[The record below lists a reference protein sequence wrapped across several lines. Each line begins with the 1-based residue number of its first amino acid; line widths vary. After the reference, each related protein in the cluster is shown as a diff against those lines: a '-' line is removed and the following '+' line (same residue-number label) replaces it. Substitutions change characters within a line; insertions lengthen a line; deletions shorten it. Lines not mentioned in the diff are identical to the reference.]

1 MTRYNPALFLLEP
14 NAMSSLPSLR
24 LKANADRRLRA
35 GHLWVYSNE
44 IDVAATPLTA
54 FEAGDQA
61 ILEAAGGKPLGIVAM
76 SPNNLICARLLS
88 RDLKHEL
95 DKSLLVH
102 RLNVCLSLRER
113 LFDTPCYR
121 LVYGDSD
128 LLPGLVVDRFFDILV
143 VQLASATMERHK
155 DEVLAALIQV
165 LKPSGILL
173 KNDSSARDAE
183 GLQRYVETAYGQV
196 PEWVALEENGVKF
209 EAPVI
214 EGQKTGW
221 FYDHRMN
228 RARLAPYVQGKR
240 VLDLFSYIGGWGVQA
255 AVFGASEVF
264 CVDASGFALDG
275 VERNAALNGLAEKVT
290 CVEGDVFAALR
301 ELKAAE
307 ERFDVVIADPPAFIK
322 RKKDIKNGEAAYR
335 RLNEMAMRMLN
346 KDGILVSASCSMHL
360 AEDSL
365 HQILLQSARHLDRNI
380 QLLERGAQGPDHPE
394 HMAIAETRYIKSLT
408 VRLLPN
414 S

>member
-1 MTRYNPALFLLEP
+1 M
-14 NAMSSLPSLR
+14 SLPSLR

-44 IDVAATPLTA
+44 IDVAATPLSG
-54 FEAGDQA
+54 FQAGDQA
-61 ILEAAGGKPLGIVAM
+61 ILEAAGGKPLGVVGI

-88 RDLKHEL
+88 RDTKYSL

-102 RLNVCLSLRER
+102 RIKVALSLRET
-113 LFDTPCYR
+113 LFEQPCYR

-143 VQLASATMERHK
+143 VQITSPTMERHK
-155 DEVLAALIQV
+155 DDVLAALVQV
-165 LKPSGILL
+165 LQPRGVLF
-173 KNDSSARDAE
+173 KNDSAARDAE
-183 GLQRYVETAYGQV
+183 GLPRYVETPFGVV

-228 RARLAPYVQGKR
+228 RARLAPYVKGKR

-255 AVFGASEVF
+255 AAFGASEVF
-264 CVDASGFALDG
+264 CVDASAFALDG
-275 VERNAALNGLAEKVT
+275 VERNATLNGVAEKVT
-290 CVEGDVFAALR
+290 CIEGDVFAALK
-301 ELKAAE
+301 ELKSSE
-307 ERFDVVIADPPAFIK
+307 ERFDVVVCDPPAFIK
-322 RKKDIKNGEAAYR
+322 RKKDMKNGEAGYR
-335 RLNEMAMRMLN
+335 RLNEMAMRLLS

-360 AEDSL
+360 EEDNL
-365 HQILLQSARHLDRNI
+365 QNILLQSARHLDRNI
-380 QLLERGAQGPDHPE
+380 LMLERGGQGPDHPV

-408 VRLLPN
+408 CRLLPN
-414 S
+414 A

>member
-1 MTRYNPALFLLEP
+1 MT
-14 NAMSSLPSLR
+14 LPSLR

-44 IDVAATPLTA
+44 VDTTATPLSG
-54 FEAGDQA
+54 FVAGDQA
-61 ILEAAGGKPLGIVAM
+61 VLEAAGGKPLGIVGV

-88 RDLKHEL
+88 RDLKHSL

-102 RLNVCLSLRER
+102 RIQVALSLRER
-113 LFDTPCYR
+113 LFEQPCYR

-143 VQLASATMERHK
+143 VQLASATMERNK
-155 DEVLAALIQV
+155 DAVLEALVQV
-165 LKPSGILL
+165 LKPSGVLW

-183 GLQRYVETAYGQV
+183 GLERYVDTAFGVV

-214 EGQKTGW
+214 AGQKTGW

-228 RARLAPYVQGKR
+228 RARLAPYVKGKR

-255 AVFGASEVF
+255 AAFGASEVF
-264 CVDASGFALDG
+264 CVDASAFALDG
-275 VERNAALNGLAEKVT
+275 VERNAALNGVADKMT
-290 CVEGDVFAALR
+290 CVEGDAFEAMK
-301 ELKAAE
+301 ELKNAE
-307 ERFDVVIADPPAFIK
+307 ERFDVVITDPPAFIK
-322 RKKDIKNGEAAYR
+322 RKKDLKNGEAAYR
-335 RLNEMAMRMLN
+335 RLNEQAMRLLN

-360 AEDSL
+360 PEDDL
-365 HQILLQSARHLDRNI
+365 QNILLGSARHLDRNI
-380 QLLERGAQGPDHPE
+380 QLLERGAQGPDHPV
-394 HMAIAETRYIKSLT
+394 HPAIPETRYIKSLT
-408 VRLLPN
+408 CRILPN

>member
-1 MTRYNPALFLLEP
+1 M
-14 NAMSSLPSLR
+14 SLPSLR

-44 IDVAATPLTA
+44 VDVVATPLNA
-54 FEAGDQA
+54 FQPGDQA
-61 ILEAAGGKPLGIVAM
+61 ILEAAGGKPLGVVAL
-76 SPNNLICARLLS
+76 SPNNLICARLVS
-88 RDLKHEL
+88 RDVKHVL

-102 RLNVCLSLRER
+102 RLNVALSLRER
-113 LFDTPCYR
+113 LFDKPFYR

-128 LLPGLVVDRFFDILV
+128 LLPGLVVDRFGDHIV
-143 VQLASATMERHK
+143 VQLASAAMERNK
-155 DEVLAALIQV
+155 DAVLDALVQV
-165 LKPSGILL
+165 LKPRGVLW
-173 KNDSSARDAE
+173 KNDSAARDAE
-183 GLQRYVETAYGQV
+183 GLERYVDTAFGVV

-209 EAPVI
+209 EAPVL

-228 RARLAPYVQGKR
+228 RARLAPYVEGKR

-255 AVFGASEVF
+255 AAFGASEVF

-275 VERNAALNGLAEKVT
+275 VERNATLNGVAEKVT
-290 CVEGDVFAALR
+290 CVEGDVFEALK

-307 ERFDVVIADPPAFIK
+307 ERFDVVVADPPAFIK
-322 RKKDIKNGEAAYR
+322 RKKDLKNGEAAYR
-335 RLNEMAMRMLN
+335 RLNEQAMRLLN

-360 AEDSL
+360 PEDDL
-365 HQILLQSARHLDRNI
+365 QNILLGSARHLDRNI
-380 QLLERGAQGPDHPE
+380 QLLERGGQGPDHPV
-394 HMAIAETRYIKSLT
+394 HPAIAETRYIKSIT
-408 VRLLPN
+408 CRLLPN

>member
-1 MTRYNPALFLLEP
+1 M
-14 NAMSSLPSLR
+14 SLPSLR

-44 IDVAATPLTA
+44 IDVAVTPLNA

-61 ILEAAGGKPLGIVAM
+61 ILEAAGGKPLGIVAL

-88 RDLKHEL
+88 RDVKHVL

-102 RLNVCLSLRER
+102 RLNVALSLRER
-113 LFDTPCYR
+113 LFDQPCYR

-155 DEVLAALIQV
+155 DDVLAALIQV
-165 LKPSGILL
+165 IKPSGILL
-173 KNDSSARDAE
+173 KNDSAARDAE
-183 GLQRYVETAYGQV
+183 GLERYVDTAFGVV

-228 RARLAPYVQGKR
+228 RARLAPYVKGKR

-255 AVFGASEVF
+255 AAFGASEVF
-264 CVDASGFALDG
+264 CVDASAFALDG
-275 VERNAALNGLAEKVT
+275 VERNATLNGFPEKLT

-301 ELKAAE
+301 ELKSAE

-335 RLNEMAMRMLN
+335 RLNETAMRLLN

-360 AEDSL
+360 EEDNL
-365 HQILLQSARHLDRNI
+365 QNILLTSARHLDRNI
-380 QLLERGAQGPDHPE
+380 QLLERGAQGPDHPV
-394 HMAIAETRYIKSLT
+394 HPAIAETRYIKSLT
-408 VRLLPN
+408 CRLLPN

>member
-1 MTRYNPALFLLEP
+1 M
-14 NAMSSLPSLR
+14 SLPSLR

-44 IDVAATPLTA
+44 VDVAATPLQGLQ
-54 FEAGDQA
+54 AGQQA
-61 ILEAAGGKPLGIVAM
+61 VLEAANSKPLGIVAL

-88 RDLKHEL
+88 RDVKLPL

-102 RLNVCLSLRER
+102 RLNVALSLRER
-113 LFDTPCYR
+113 LFDKPCYR

-128 LLPGLVVDRFFDILV
+128 WLPGLVVDRFFDILV
-143 VQLASATMERHK
+143 VQLASATMEAHK
-155 DEVLAALIQV
+155 DEVIAALVQV
-165 LKPSGILL
+165 LKPSGILF
-173 KNDSSARDAE
+173 KNDSAARDAE
-183 GLQRYVETAYGQV
+183 GLQRYVETVYGEV
-196 PEWVALEENGVKF
+196 PDWVPLEENGVRF
-209 EAPVI
+209 EAPVR

-255 AVFGASEVF
+255 GAFGASEVF

-275 VERNAALNGLAEKVT
+275 VERNAQLNGIGDKLT
-290 CVEGDVFAALR
+290 CIEGDVFEALR

-307 ERFDVVIADPPAFIK
+307 ERFDVIIADPPAFIK
-322 RKKDIKNGEAAYR
+322 RKKDLKNGEAAYR
-335 RLNEMAMRMLN
+335 RLNEQAMRMLN

-360 AEDSL
+360 PEDDL
-365 HQILLQSARHLDRNI
+365 HNILLTSARHVDRNM
-380 QLLERGAQGPDHPE
+380 QLLERGGQGPDHPV
-394 HMAIAETRYIKSLT
+394 HPAIGETRYIKSIT
-408 VRLLPN
+408 CRLLPN

>member
-1 MTRYNPALFLLEP
+1 M
-14 NAMSSLPSLR
+14 SLPSLR

-44 IDVAATPLTA
+44 VDVVATPLNA
-54 FEAGDQA
+54 FQPGDQA
-61 ILEAAGGKPLGIVAM
+61 ILEAAGGKPLGVVAL
-76 SPNNLICARLLS
+76 SPNNLICARLVS
-88 RDLKHEL
+88 RDVKYVL

-102 RLNVCLSLRER
+102 RLNVALSLRER
-113 LFDTPCYR
+113 LFDKPFYR

-128 LLPGLVVDRFFDILV
+128 LLPGLVVDRFGDHLV
-143 VQLASATMERHK
+143 VQLASAAMERNK
-155 DEVLAALIQV
+155 DAVLDALVQV
-165 LKPSGILL
+165 LKPRGVLW
-173 KNDSSARDAE
+173 KNDSAARDAE
-183 GLQRYVETAYGQV
+183 GLERYVDTAFGVV

-209 EAPVI
+209 EAPVL

-228 RARLAPYVQGKR
+228 RARLAPYVEGKR

-255 AVFGASEVF
+255 AAFGASEVF

-275 VERNAALNGLAEKVT
+275 VERNATLNGVAEKVT
-290 CVEGDVFAALR
+290 CVEGDVFEALK

-307 ERFDVVIADPPAFIK
+307 ERFDVVVADPPAFIK
-322 RKKDIKNGEAAYR
+322 RKKDLKNGEAAYR
-335 RLNEMAMRMLN
+335 RLNEQAMRLLN

-360 AEDSL
+360 PEDDL
-365 HQILLQSARHLDRNI
+365 QNILLGSARHLDRNI
-380 QLLERGAQGPDHPE
+380 QLLERGGQGPDHPV
-394 HMAIAETRYIKSLT
+394 HPAIAETRYIKSLT

>member
-1 MTRYNPALFLLEP
+1 
-14 NAMSSLPSLR
+14 MSSLPSLR

-44 IDVAATPLTA
+44 IDVAATPLHGFA
-54 FEAGDQA
+54 AGDQA
-61 ILEAAGGKPLGIVAM
+61 VLEAAGGKPLGIVAM

-88 RDLKHEL
+88 RDIKHVL

-113 LFDTPCYR
+113 LFDKPCYR

-143 VQLASATMERHK
+143 VQLASATMEAHK
-155 DEVLAALIQV
+155 DDVLAALIQV
-165 LKPSGILL
+165 CKPSGVLF

-183 GLQRYVETAYGQV
+183 GLERYVATAYGEV

-228 RARLAPYVQGKR
+228 RARLAPYVKGKR

-255 AVFGASEVF
+255 AAFGASEVF

-275 VERNAALNGLAEKVT
+275 VERNATLNGFAEKVT

-301 ELKAAE
+301 ELKSAE

-335 RLNEMAMRMLN
+335 RLNETAMRLLN

-360 AEDSL
+360 EEDNL
-365 HQILLQSARHLDRNI
+365 QNILLTSARHLDRNI
-380 QLLERGAQGPDHPE
+380 QLLERGAQGPDHPV
-394 HMAIAETRYIKSLT
+394 HPAINETRYIKSLT

>member
-1 MTRYNPALFLLEP
+1 M
-14 NAMSSLPSLR
+14 SLPSLR

-44 IDVAATPLTA
+44 IDVAVTPLNA

-61 ILEAAGGKPLGIVAM
+61 TLEAAGGKPLGIVAL

-88 RDLKHEL
+88 RDVKHVL

-102 RLNVCLSLRER
+102 RLNVALSLRER
-113 LFDTPCYR
+113 LFDQPCYR

-155 DEVLAALIQV
+155 EDVLAALIQV

-173 KNDSSARDAE
+173 KNDSAARDAE
-183 GLQRYVETAYGQV
+183 GLERYVDTTFGVV

-228 RARLAPYVQGKR
+228 RARLAPYVKGKR

-255 AVFGASEVF
+255 AAFGASEVF
-264 CVDASGFALDG
+264 CVDASAFALDG
-275 VERNAALNGLAEKVT
+275 VERNATLNGFAEKVT

-335 RLNEMAMRMLN
+335 RLNETAMRLLN

-360 AEDSL
+360 EEDNL
-365 HQILLQSARHLDRNI
+365 QNILLTSARHLDRNI
-380 QLLERGAQGPDHPE
+380 QLLERGAQGPDHPV
-394 HMAIAETRYIKSLT
+394 HPAINETRYIKSLT
-408 VRLLPN
+408 CRLLPN

>member
-1 MTRYNPALFLLEP
+1 M
-14 NAMSSLPSLR
+14 SLPSLR

-44 IDVAATPLTA
+44 VDVSATPLTG
-54 FEAGDQA
+54 FQAGDQA
-61 ILEAAGGKPLGIVAM
+61 VLEAAGGKPLGIVGL

-88 RDLKHEL
+88 RDLKHAL

-102 RLNVCLSLRER
+102 RIKVALSLREQ
-113 LFDTPCYR
+113 LFEAPCYR

-128 LLPGLVVDRFFDILV
+128 FLPGLVVDRFFDILV
-143 VQLASATMERHK
+143 VQLASPTMERHR
-155 DEVLAALIQV
+155 DEVLAALVQV
-165 LKPSGILL
+165 LKPAGVLW

-183 GLQRYVETAYGQV
+183 GLPRYVETAFGEV
-196 PEWVALEENGVKF
+196 PEWVPLEENGVKF
-209 EAPVI
+209 EAPVLQ
-214 EGQKTGW
+214 GQKTGW

-255 AVFGASEVF
+255 AAFGASEVM
-264 CVDASGFALDG
+264 CVDASTFALDG
-275 VERNAALNGLAEKVT
+275 VERNAALNGVAERMAM
-290 CVEGDVFAALR
+290 VEGDVFEAIR

-307 ERFDVVIADPPAFIK
+307 ERFDVVVCDPPAFIK
-322 RKKDIKNGEAAYR
+322 RKKDLKNGEAAYR
-335 RLNEMAMRMLN
+335 RLNEQAMRLLN

-360 AEDSL
+360 PEDDL
-365 HQILLQSARHLDRNI
+365 QNILLSSARHLDRNV
-380 QLLERGAQGPDHPE
+380 QLLERGAQGPDHPV
-394 HMAIAETRYIKSLT
+394 HPAIPETRYIKSLT
-408 VRLLPN
+408 CRVLP

>member
-1 MTRYNPALFLLEP
+1 MT
-14 NAMSSLPSLR
+14 LPSLR

-44 IDVAATPLTA
+44 IDVAATPLNGFA
-54 FEAGDQA
+54 PGAQA
-61 ILEAAGGKPLGIVAM
+61 ILEAAGGKPLGVVAL

-88 RDLKHEL
+88 RDVKHVL

-102 RLNVCLSLRER
+102 RLNVALSLRER
-113 LFDTPCYR
+113 LFEAPCYR

-183 GLQRYVETAYGQV
+183 GLERYVETAFGQV

-228 RARLAPYVQGKR
+228 RARLAPYVKGKR

-255 AVFGASEVF
+255 AAFGASEVF

-275 VERNAALNGLAEKVT
+275 VERNATLNGVAEQVT
-290 CVEGDVFAALR
+290 CVEGDAFAALK

-322 RKKDIKNGEAAYR
+322 RKKDLKNGEAAYR
-335 RLNEMAMRMLN
+335 RLNEQAMRLLN

-360 AEDSL
+360 PEDDL
-365 HQILLQSARHLDRNI
+365 QNILLTSARHLDRNI
-380 QLLERGAQGPDHPE
+380 QLLERGAQGPDHPV
-394 HMAIAETRYIKSLT
+394 HPAIAETRYIKSLT
-408 VRLLPN
+408 CRLLPN

>member
-1 MTRYNPALFLLEP
+1 M
-14 NAMSSLPSLR
+14 SLPSLR

-44 IDVAATPLTA
+44 IDVAATPLGGFA
-54 FEAGDQA
+54 AGTQA

-76 SPNNLICARLLS
+76 SPNNLICARLVS
-88 RDLKHEL
+88 RDVKHVL

-102 RLNVCLSLRER
+102 RLNVALSLRER
-113 LFDTPCYR
+113 LFEQPCYR

-143 VQLASATMERHK
+143 VQLASATMEQHK

-183 GLQRYVETAYGQV
+183 GLERYVETAYGQV
-196 PEWVALEENGVKF
+196 PEWVALEENGVRF
-209 EAPVI
+209 EAPVV

-221 FYDHRMN
+221 FFDHRMN
-228 RARLAPYVQGKR
+228 RARLAPYVKGKR

-255 AVFGASEVF
+255 AAFGASEVM

-275 VERNAALNGLAEKVT
+275 VERNAALNGLSERVA
-290 CVEGDVFAALR
+290 CVEGDVFAALK

-322 RKKDIKNGEAAYR
+322 RKKDLKNGEAAYR
-335 RLNEMAMRMLN
+335 RLNEQAMRLLG

-360 AEDSL
+360 PEDDL
-365 HQILLQSARHLDRNI
+365 QNILLTSARHLDRNI
-380 QLLERGAQGPDHPE
+380 QLLERGAQGPDHPV
-394 HMAIAETRYIKSLT
+394 HPAIAETRYIKSLT
-408 VRLLPN
+408 CRLLPN

>member
-1 MTRYNPALFLLEP
+1 M
-14 NAMSSLPSLR
+14 SLPSLR

-44 IDVAATPLTA
+44 IDVAATPLNSFA
-54 FEAGDQA
+54 AGDQA
-61 ILEAAGGKPLGIVAM
+61 ILEAAGGKPLGVVAL

-88 RDLKHEL
+88 RDVKHVL

-102 RLNVCLSLRER
+102 RINVALSLRER
-113 LFDTPCYR
+113 LFDKPCYR
-121 LVYGDSD
+121 LIYGDSD

-155 DEVLAALIQV
+155 DDVLAALIQV
-165 LKPSGILL
+165 VKPSGILL
-173 KNDSSARDAE
+173 KNDSAARDAE
-183 GLQRYVETAYGQV
+183 GLERYVDTAFGVV

-228 RARLAPYVQGKR
+228 RARLAPYVKGKR

-255 AVFGASEVF
+255 AAFGATEVM
-264 CVDASGFALDG
+264 CVDASSFALDG
-275 VERNAALNGLAEKVT
+275 VERNATLNGLSEQVI
-290 CVEGDVFAALR
+290 CVEGDAFAALK
-301 ELKAAE
+301 ELKSAE
-307 ERFDVVIADPPAFIK
+307 ERFDVVIVDPPAFIK
-322 RKKDIKNGEAAYR
+322 RKKDMKNGEAAYR
-335 RLNEMAMRMLN
+335 RLNEQAMRLLN

-360 AEDSL
+360 PEDDL
-365 HQILLQSARHLDRNI
+365 QNILLTSARHLDRNI
-380 QLLERGAQGPDHPE
+380 QLLERGAQGPDHPV
-394 HMAIAETRYIKSLT
+394 HPAIVETRYIKSLT
-408 VRLLPN
+408 CRLLPN

>member
-1 MTRYNPALFLLEP
+1 M
-14 NAMSSLPSLR
+14 SLPSLR

-44 IDVAATPLTA
+44 IDVVATPLNA
-54 FEAGDQA
+54 FQPGDQA
-61 ILEAAGGKPLGIVAM
+61 ILEAAGGKPLGVVAL
-76 SPNNLICARLLS
+76 SPNNLICARLVS
-88 RDLKHEL
+88 RDVKHVL

-102 RLNVCLSLRER
+102 RLNVALSLRER
-113 LFDTPCYR
+113 LFDKPFYR

-128 LLPGLVVDRFFDILV
+128 LLPGLVVDRFGDHVV
-143 VQLASATMERHK
+143 VQLASAAMERNR
-155 DEVLAALIQV
+155 DAVLDALVQV
-165 LKPSGILL
+165 LKPRGVLW
-173 KNDSSARDAE
+173 KNDSAARDAE
-183 GLQRYVETAYGQV
+183 GLERYVDTAFGVV

-209 EAPVI
+209 EAPVL

-228 RARLAPYVQGKR
+228 RARLAPYVKGKR

-255 AVFGASEVF
+255 AAFGASEVF

-275 VERNAALNGLAEKVT
+275 VERNATLNGVAEQVT
-290 CVEGDVFAALR
+290 CVEGDVFEALK

-307 ERFDVVIADPPAFIK
+307 ERFDVVVADPPAFIK
-322 RKKDIKNGEAAYR
+322 RKKDLKNGEAAYR
-335 RLNEMAMRMLN
+335 RLNEQAMRLLN

-360 AEDSL
+360 PEDDL
-365 HQILLQSARHLDRNI
+365 QNILLGSARHLDRNI
-380 QLLERGAQGPDHPE
+380 QLLERGGQGPDHPV
-394 HMAIAETRYIKSLT
+394 HPAIPETRYIKSIT
-408 VRLLPN
+408 CRLLPN

>member
-1 MTRYNPALFLLEP
+1 M
-14 NAMSSLPSLR
+14 SLPSLR
-24 LKANADRRLRA
+24 LKATADRRLRA

-44 IDVAATPLTA
+44 IDVAATPLNG
-54 FEAGDQA
+54 FQAGDQA
-61 ILEAAGGKPLGIVAM
+61 ILEAAGGKPLGIVAL

-88 RDLKHEL
+88 RDVKLSL

-113 LFDTPCYR
+113 LFDKPFYR

-128 LLPGLVVDRFFDILV
+128 LLPGLVVDRFGDILV
-143 VQLASATMERHK
+143 VHLASATMVRYK
-155 DEVLAALIQV
+155 ADVMAALIQAI
-165 LKPSGILL
+165 KPSGILF
-173 KNDSSARDAE
+173 KNDSAARDAE
-183 GLQRYVETAYGQV
+183 GLERYVESAFGVV

-209 EAPVI
+209 EAPVM

-228 RARLAPYVQGKR
+228 RARLAPYVKGKR
-240 VLDLFSYIGGWGVQA
+240 VLDLCSYIGGWGVQA
-255 AVFGASEVF
+255 GAFGASEVF

-275 VERNAALNGLAEKVT
+275 VERNAALNGFAEKVT
-290 CVEGDVFAALR
+290 CVEGAVFEALK

-307 ERFDVVIADPPAFIK
+307 ERFDVIVADPPAFIK
-322 RKKDIKNGEAAYR
+322 RKKDLKNGEGAYR
-335 RLNEMAMRMLN
+335 RLNEQAMRLLS

-360 AEDSL
+360 PEDDL
-365 HQILLQSARHLDRNI
+365 QNILLTSARHLDRNI
-380 QLLERGAQGPDHPE
+380 QLLERGGQGPDHPV
-394 HMAIAETRYIKSLT
+394 HPAIPETRYIKSIT
-408 VRLLPN
+408 CRLLPN

>member
-1 MTRYNPALFLLEP
+1 MT
-14 NAMSSLPSLR
+14 LPSLR

-44 IDVAATPLTA
+44 IDTASTPLHG
-54 FEAGDQA
+54 FQPGDQA
-61 ILEAAGGKPLGIVAM
+61 VLESASGKPLGVVGV

-88 RDLKHEL
+88 RDSRHLL

-102 RLNVCLSLRER
+102 RLQVALSLRER
-113 LFDTPCYR
+113 LFQSPYYR
-121 LVYGDSD
+121 LVYGDAD
-128 LLPGLVVDRFFDILV
+128 FLPGLVVDRFGDILV
-143 VQLASATMERHK
+143 VQLASATMDRQREA
-155 DEVLAALIQV
+155 VVAALLQV
-165 LKPSGILL
+165 LKPRGILF

-183 GLQRYVETAYGQV
+183 GLPRAVEDAYGEV
-196 PEWVALEENGVKF
+196 PDWVALEENGVRF
-209 EAPVI
+209 EAPVR

-228 RARLAPYVQGKR
+228 RARLAPYVKGKR

-255 AVFGASEVF
+255 AAFGASEVM
-264 CVDASGFALDG
+264 CVDASAFALDG
-275 VERNAALNGLAEKVT
+275 VERNATLNGLTEKIA

-301 ELKAAE
+301 ELKAAD

-322 RKKDIKNGEAAYR
+322 RKKDLKNGEAAYR
-335 RLNEMAMRMLN
+335 RLNEQAMRLLG

-360 AEDSL
+360 PEDDL
-365 HQILLQSARHLDRNI
+365 QNILLTSARHLDRNI
-380 QLLERGAQGPDHPE
+380 QLLERGAQGPDHPV
-394 HMAIAETRYIKSLT
+394 HPAIVETRYIKSLT
-408 VRLLPN
+408 CRILP